1 MSRGW
6 NLKFVDGVESFDV
19 ELLIDRARVE
29 YYTIYLYE
37 DDIESE
43 ADICFDVL
51 NDELLENEII
61 LSSDE
66 KYEAINQIC
75 NYFNEFKERHSSK
88 QVSNPTQGVLTS
100 INAPKRIR
108 HDEYIVEE
116 ITNNQCYLSQYFIDR
131 CIEKL
136 RKGYTQ
142 LLPGQKGPAGVPKN
156 LAILSN
162 SGDNYYGKIKAIK
175 VMDSFDFDEFNM
187 HNSVIII
194 GIKTSYKNK
203 IIFFEIET
211 IYESMEEKTNVYYK
225 WNKFS
230 GNFKDNVPVMLYSMD
245 ESSIHI
251 TNSIIGKY
259 LSPALNY
266 YTHQFEELNKKSETV
281 KVSIN
286 INLLR
291 DYYEEFKNLVVDND
305 LLVLPVIG
313 KASRLRSMTVLI
325 EDFDNKLTKYDFYEG
340 SVNPASKEE
349 KLDYLE
355 RFESIEVKLPKDIDF
370 VIVDLVD
377 LSQKDGFLFRKIIAD
392 ANSSSCTIVN
402 NIEGDK
408 VRIRR
413 IVDGITS
420 ALRGNVAN
428 ENLVEMICK
437 NDIHVSFD
445 ARKKYKKNVKYIGE
459 LKKRYPILE
468 KNEEQLVTIDKILQ
482 MEDKNLDIMLV
493 QGPPGTG
500 KTELILAL
508 AKELSRAGH
517 DTLITSNVHVACD
530 NIVERLKNNK
540 DLVLKRY
547 TSIRGEQYEN
557 EVVENKRKYVE
568 NQVLEGFKYKDLV
581 LNSKEKYKKVKSLL
595 DEAYLRKKQIED
607 SKIKYDSDIKV
618 YKDLTYLAEILERQL
633 LNIRHNISYASS
645 KMTVLTEDI
654 KFIES
659 YLNEIANTY
668 NDLCEKQS
676 VIKERLN
683 NNFSDC
689 EKLSAELNLLLE
701 KVSKDEELI
710 ENKKNE
716 NIKLANDNSSL
727 ETEKSIKNQ
736 YQEFLMGIDE
746 RIIRDELI
754 SHYINKKPF
763 SSPYFSQ
770 LVNESLL
777 EVEELFNIYSKL
789 KNDSDFWN
797 TTVDIGLQT
806 LEYLYFTNE
815 RKAILPKFLNREI
828 LSLLSDVYLYSQC
841 PSIKKCVMAILPFVK
856 YNERPKK
863 YYDECLLKIIKELKK
878 VQFYYSDYIEEI
890 ISCNISNIKLEEM
903 RLAVEN
909 RILEIDDNL
918 LRNRKSIE
926 DNMSLIE
933 DTLDTITKNNKIV
946 AKKQRELLILNNTK
960 SNINNELAIVEK
972 QIEDNVGEKIN
983 YLNLSSETEV
993 KSKELL
999 SYILSLVGDYKLKTI
1014 EIEENNNRIDD
1025 EFNKN
1030 PELISNYDVFINKM
1044 NFDLKRLEKEI
1055 NIYEIVLE
1063 RFNQKLNEML
1073 NNGWDKESALE
1084 FMFDYVDELEKISNC
1099 SLEKVEQ
1106 YLSGKGEEFHQMFL
1120 LSDKSNGSLVSM
1132 TTNQVASLFYNVDKE
1147 LIFDY
1152 AIIDEASKCKF
1163 EDLIISLPRI
1173 RHLVLIGDFMQ
1184 LDPMY
1189 DQYKNIELK
1198 YQNMF
1203 SLEEWDAF
1211 NRSSLSL
1218 LLAQMVAMNENKG
1231 ITSFDENPEV
1241 AVMKRQYRMN
1251 KGIYSIIEPIYS
1263 IHDGFELI
1271 DAKETTANDVKCI
1284 NIDGSETQVGTSQ
1297 NNMAEGDAIVS
1308 FLKTFQ
1314 ANRDKYSN
1322 IKTIGIITGYKAQEN
1337 YLRRKLKSI
1346 KIPGIQIGT
1355 FDRFQGREYDLVIVS
1370 LVRSVKLG
1378 FTNNI
1383 RRMNVAFS
1391 RAKNH
1396 LLIFGNFDA
1405 LNKIAL
1411 KTTRFDKAD
1420 DYSNNNIKENTFVVQ
1435 KLIPYLYKIREDF
1448 ISDEERVESI
1458 MKFLKEND
1466 YE

>member
-19 ELLIDRARVE
+19 ELLISGARTT

-37 DDIESE
+37 EDIEDE
-43 ADICFDVL
+43 AEICFDIL
-51 NDELLENEII
+51 NDELLDNEII
-61 LSSDE
+61 LSFND
-66 KYEAINQIC
+66 KKEAISEIC
-75 NYFNEFKERHSSK
+75 EYFNKFKSRHSNNQNS
-88 QVSNPTQGVLTS
+88 QQPQAVLSSTT
-100 INAPKRIR
+100 IPKRRR
-108 HDEYIVEE
+108 HDENIVEE
-116 ITNNQCYLSQYFIDR
+116 ITNNECYFSQYVIDR

-142 LLPGQKGPAGVPKN
+142 LVPGQEGPARVPKN
-156 LAILSN
+156 IAILSN
-162 SGDNYYGKIKAIK
+162 NGDTYYGKISNIIVGEAF
-175 VMDSFDFDEFNM
+175 DSDEFDM
-187 HNSVIII
+187 EDSALIL

-203 IIFFEIET
+203 TIFFEIES
-211 IYESMEEKTNVYYK
+211 IYESMEEKTSVYYK
-225 WNKFS
+225 WRKNS
-230 GNFKDNVPVMLYSMD
+230 GNFKEKVPVMFYSME

-266 YTHQFEELNKKSETV
+266 YTHQFEELNKKSETL
-281 KVSIN
+281 KVPIN

-313 KASRLRSMTVLI
+313 KASRLRSMTVII
-325 EDFDNKLTKYDFYEG
+325 EDYDNKLTKYDFYEG

-355 RFESIEVKLPKDIDF
+355 RFESIKVKLPKDIDF

-377 LSQKDGFLFRKIIAD
+377 LSEKDGFLFRKIIAD

-413 IVDGITS
+413 IIDGITN

-437 NDIHVSFD
+437 NDIHVSYD
-445 ARKKYKKNVKYIGE
+445 ARTKYKKNVKYIEE

-468 KNEEQLVTIDKILQ
+468 KNEEQLITIDKILQ
-482 MEDKNLDIMLV
+482 MDYKNLDIMLV

-517 DTLITSNVHVACD
+517 NTLITSNVHVACD

-581 LNSKEKYKKVKSLL
+581 LNSKEKYEKVKSLL

-607 SKIKYDSDIKV
+607 SKIKYDSDISV
-618 YKDLTYLAEILERQL
+618 YKELTDLAETLEGQL
-633 LNIRHNISYASS
+633 INIRHNISYASS

-659 YLNEIANTY
+659 YLIEIANTY
-668 NDLCEKQS
+668 NNLCEKQIF
-676 VIKERLN
+676 IKGRLN
-683 NNFSDC
+683 SNFSDC

-716 NIKLANDNSSL
+716 NIKLANENSSL

-736 YQEFLMGIDE
+736 YQKFLMGIDE

-789 KNDSDFWN
+789 KNDSGFWN

-828 LSLLSDVYLYSQC
+828 LSLLSEVYSYSQC
-841 PSIKKCVMAILPFVK
+841 PSIKKCFMAILPFVK
-856 YNERPKK
+856 YNEQPKK
-863 YYDECLLKIIKELKK
+863 YYDECLMKVIKEFKK
-878 VQFYYSDYIEEI
+878 VQFYYSDYVEDI
-890 ISCNISNIKLEEM
+890 IRSKASNFKLEEM
-903 RLAVEN
+903 ILAVKK

-918 LRNRKSIE
+918 LKNRKYIK
-926 DNMSLIE
+926 DNTSLIE
-933 DTLDTITKNNKIV
+933 DTSDSVTKNNKII
-946 AKKQRELLILNNTK
+946 AKKQRELLILNGIK
-960 SNINNELAIVEK
+960 SEINDELAIVEK
-972 QIEDNVGEKIN
+972 QIKDNVSEKN
-983 YLNLSSETEV
+983 DYLNLFAETEL

-999 SYILSLVGDYKLKTI
+999 VYTLRLVSDYKSKLI
-1014 EIEENNNRIDD
+1014 EIEENNNKIEN

-1055 NIYEIVLE
+1055 NVYEIVLE

-1073 NNGWDKESALE
+1073 NNGWDEEFALE
-1084 FMFDYVDELEKISNC
+1084 FIFDYVDELEKISNC
-1099 SLEKVEQ
+1099 SLENVEQ
-1106 YLSGKGEEFHQMFL
+1106 YLAGKGEEFHQMFL

-1132 TTNQVASLFYNVDKE
+1132 TTNQVASLFYNVDTE

-1211 NRSSLSL
+1211 NRSSFSL

-1411 KTTRFDKAD
+1411 KTTRFDEAD